1 MSHSVH
7 DLLHRTRFLI
17 PWLVVA
23 AVVAVVVPSWM
34 TGGDLP
40 TPAWQIV
47 LVVLAAAAIA
57 ISRIVHHVPL
67 VYGLVVGTAIV
78 HLVASDIY
86 REPARPLT
94 WPEIMGDLAVAIGL
108 VCALVH
114 SAVRRDGRLDVKY
127 AVEVVVVL
135 IGTSIATWV
144 VLTEPLLDQGESPS
158 RALLASAFLPLNAL
172 VAAFVVDLWN
182 DGLRS
187 NRSMQFAA
195 TAAVAY
201 LAAATYDRVLLVD
214 AIDRST
220 VLPASLYSI
229 AAALVLA
236 AIAHPDFRHHLASP
250 DDRPAHEHTN
260 SRLLMMGASV
270 LLAVTL
276 MVVVAPSGTMEIV
289 VRETATVLLIALVV
303 VRLAIALRE
312 HEMARRSLQ
321 RRIYRDDLTGLPTRT
336 RFVEMVTD
344 VLESNWRTEQHP
356 TVIHFNLDRFKNI
369 NDTFGHHGANTVLV
383 EIARR
388 LETAALSF
396 GGQTARLGGDDFAII
411 EATSR
416 STDDAIRHAET
427 IRAAFAAPV
436 TVDDASL
443 FVTASIGVAMVPPK
457 RSLTAEE
464 IIRRADIANHRAKQ
478 DGANRVAVFDESMQ
492 ANVAKRMDV
501 EHALHGAIGRQE
513 MRLYHQPIVDITT
526 GRVSGFEALI
536 RWQRADG
543 SILSP
548 AGVISIAEDTGIICE
563 LGAWA
568 LHDALHEL
576 RTWIDAGVVEPTTTM
591 SVNVSPRQI
600 ADPNFTEVVRD
611 ALAATGVPAH
621 LLWIE
626 MTESM
631 MLEEPELAEHTLR
644 DIRAMGVQLAL
655 DDFGTGFS
663 SLSLLQNFPIQR
675 IKIDR
680 AFVQGIADNTND
692 RSLVRTIVAMAH
704 SMGLDLV
711 AEGVETV
718 HQLQCLRELGC
729 NKAQGFLISHPVPA
743 PAMGSTMTALAE
755 LTQLSLFQPS
765 PAMVRR
771 EDAPIAVPTLTSSG
785 MLGIPSRG
793 PIGQPIVS
801 PSGF

>member
-1 MSHSVH
+1 MSPSVH
-7 DLLHRTRFLI
+7 VLLHRTRSWI
-17 PWLVVA
+17 PWLLVA
-23 AVVAVVVPSWM
+23 SVVAVVVPSWV
-34 TGGDLP
+34 TGELL

-47 LVVLAAAAIA
+47 LLLAAAAAIA
-57 ISRIVHHVPL
+57 IGCFVHRHPL
-67 VYGLVVGTAIV
+67 VYGLVVGAAV
-78 HLVASDIY
+78 LHLVGSDVY
-86 REPARPLT
+86 REPGLALT
-94 WPEIMGDLAVAIGL
+94 WPEILGDLAVAIGL
-108 VCALVH
+108 VSALVH
-114 SAVRRDGRLDVKY
+114 SAARRDGKLDAKY
-127 AVEVVVVL
+127 VVEVAVVL
-135 IGTSIATWV
+135 IGASIATWV
-144 VLTEPLLDQGESPS
+144 VLTEPLLDQGESAA
-158 RALLASAFLPLNAL
+158 RALLTSAFLPLNAII
-172 VAAFVVDLWN
+172 AAFVVDLWN

-187 NRSMQFAA
+187 NRSMQYLAGAA
-195 TAAVAY
+195 LVY
-201 LAAATYDRVLLVD
+201 LAAGAYDRLLLIDAFDAVD
-214 AIDRST
+214 VST
-220 VLPASLYSI
+220 SIPPASVYSI
-229 AAALVLA
+229 AAALVFG
-236 AIAHPDFRHHLASP
+236 AISHPAFRDHLTAP
-250 DDRPAHEHTN
+250 DDRPGREHTN
-260 SRLLMMGASV
+260 SRLITMALSV

-276 MVVVAPSGTMEIV
+276 MVVVAPTTTLEIV

-303 VRLAIALRE
+303 VRLAIALHE
-312 HEMARRSLQ
+312 HEVARRSLQ
-321 RRIYRDDLTGLPTRT
+321 RRIYCDDLTGLPTRT
-336 RFVEMVTD
+336 RFVEVVTD
-344 VLESNWRTEQHP
+344 VLESNWRSEHRP

-369 NDTFGHHGANTVLV
+369 NDTFGHHSANAVLV
-383 EIARR
+383 EIAQR
-388 LETAALSF
+388 LDTAARSF
-396 GGQTARLGGDDFAII
+396 GGQAARLGGDDFAII
-411 EATSR
+411 DATSR
-416 STDDAIRHAET
+416 STDDAILHAEI
-427 IRAAFAAPV
+427 IRAAFAAPI
-436 TVDDASL
+436 TVADSSL
-443 FVTASIGVAMVPPK
+443 FVTGSIGVAMVPLK

-543 SILSP
+543 NILSP
-548 AGVISIAEDTGIICE
+548 AGFIAIAEDTGIICE

-568 LHDALHEL
+568 LNDALREL
-576 RTWIDAGVVEPTTTM
+576 RTWIDAGIVEPTTTM

-611 ALAATGVPAH
+611 ALDATGVPAH
-621 LLWIE
+621 LLWLE

-644 DIRAMGVQLAL
+644 EIRGMGVQLAL

-718 HQLQCLRELGC
+718 HQLQSLRELGC
-729 NKAQGFLISHPVPA
+729 NKAQGYLISHPVPA
-743 PAMGSTMTALAE
+743 PAMGSTMIALAE

-785 MLGIPSRG
+785 MLGVPSRG
-793 PIGQPIVS
+793 PIGQPIV
-801 PSGF
+801 